1 MDYYKVLD
9 IEKDAA
15 QEQIKKAYR
24 KLTMLHHPD
33 RPGGNEEKFKEIN
46 KAYEVLSN
54 PEKKKEYDNPFGND
68 GQVPFGSD
76 IFKMFFNGMPQNMN
90 FQPGNLSEFNVFTNN
105 SKFMMKPTPIIK
117 SIKISLSQAFTGV
130 NYPIEIERWIHQQ
143 NNTKFTEKEKVYITI
158 PPGIDDNEIIIM
170 KEKGNI
176 IQDKFRGDLKCFIK
190 INNDTCFKRNGL
202 NLIYTK
208 EITLKEALCG
218 FSFNI
223 EHIDGKKYTINN
235 TNGKII
241 NPDFKKQIPNMGMTR
256 NSSNGSL
263 IIEFK
268 INFPLSLTHENIK
281 KLETIL

>member
-9 IEKDAA
+9 VGKDAT

-24 KLTMLHHPD
+24 KLSMVHHPD
-33 RPGGNEEKFKEIN
+33 RQSGNEEKFKEIN

-54 PEKKKEYDNPFGND
+54 PEKKKEYDNPFGNG
-68 GQVPFGSD
+68 GQVPFGND

-90 FQPGNLSEFNVFTNN
+90 FQPGNFSEFNVFTNN
-105 SKFMMKPTPIIK
+105 SNFMMKPTPIVK
-117 SIKISLSQAFTGV
+117 TIKISLSQAFTGV

-143 NNTKFTEKEKVYITI
+143 NNTKYTEKEKVYVTI
-158 PPGIDDNEIIIM
+158 PAGIDDNEIIIM

-176 IQDKFRGDLKCFIK
+176 IQDKFKGDLKCFIK
-190 INNDTCFKRNGL
+190 IENDTSFKRNGL

-208 EITLKEALCG
+208 EITLKQAICG
-218 FSFNI
+218 FSFTI

-241 NPDFKKQIPNMGMTR
+241 NPDFKKQIPNMGMKR
-256 NSSNGSL
+256 NASTGSL

-268 INFPLSLTHENIK
+268 INFPLSLPDENIK
-281 KLETIL
+281 KLEAIL